1 MRFESDKLNG
11 YGAQFPG
18 TDALSLDVGKGEQE
32 FGLVSLYAAV
42 PRMSLGAFVR
52 FNLFSELMG
61 TRQHIAS
68 AICPEGTTGELI
80 VVSGHLADSWHVT
93 VQASDARQD
102 VKVGLV
108 ALQCCASPAVRVR
121 ADLLALAFA
130 DFDEDEPQLNALMA
144 PPLVPWGVEF
154 GALQVET
161 VSGSGVLV
169 TPKGGARL
177 IHWEAMGAA
186 PGPGSI
192 TFTQSVVDGTFQ
204 TITVGVGE
212 PKREGFPNGT
222 MPITEITY
230 TSLDFGLFEWVF

>member
-11 YGAQFPG
+11 YGPGFPG
-18 TDALSLDVGKGEQE
+18 TDALSLDCDRGEEE

-42 PRMSLGAFVR
+42 DRMNLGAFVR

-93 VQASDARQD
+93 AQSTDARQL

-108 ALQCCASPAVRVR
+108 GAQCCAPPLVRVR
-121 ADLLALAFA
+121 ADLLALATFA
-130 DFDEDEPQLNALMA
+130 VDEDEPALLELLAA
-144 PPLVPWGVEF
+144 PMVPWGVEF
-154 GALQVET
+154 GALQVST
-161 VSGSGVLV
+161 VTGSGVLAV
-169 TPKGGARL
+169 PKGARL
-177 IHWEAMGAA
+177 LHWEALGAA
-186 PGPGSI
+186 PGGQI
-192 TFTQSVVDGTFQ
+192 TFTESLVPGNSQ
-204 TITVGVGE
+204 TVAVGVGE

-230 TSLDFGLFEWVF
+230 SALDYGLFEWVF